1 MQAFPA
7 NSANNV
13 LGGSGPV
20 NKNIDMAQF
29 HGRGAEGFTDF
40 STSAVRANKDNA
52 NNNESYELYNGVSAP
67 VVRVAPPARSAA
79 DPPILH
85 PTSRVEPVHGDESM
99 GLGTSTF
106 LEGAPA
112 SRAALQRRESET
124 EGSGFGGVIG
134 LGRKKSLAQ
143 KIRGISNSNRSGGTG
158 RMTSPETTLQDG
170 WPTPT
175 EPLSAGGMRRIK
187 ESKPFFNDYDEAY
200 EKKGARIQIA
210 EEQNR
215 VGGDPGFG
223 GGRVRAPS
231 NPMRAP
237 PNILERRITN
247 DGYTAS
253 ARDAEGDGK
262 SGSGFLSRV
271 RSLKGGR
278 KARPERREF
287 P

>member
-40 STSAVRANKDNA
+40 STSAVRSNKDNS
-52 NNNESYELYNGVSAP
+52 NNVESYELYNGASAP
-67 VVRVAPPARSAA
+67 AVRVAPPSRSAM
-79 DPPILH
+79 DPPSFN
-85 PTSRVEPVHGDESM
+85 PTARVEPVHGDESM

-124 EGSGFGGVIG
+124 DGSGFGGVGG
-134 LGRKKSLAQ
+134 LSRKKSLAQ
-143 KIRGISNSNRSGGTG
+143 KIRGISNSNRTGATG
-158 RMTSPETTLQDG
+158 RMTSPETVPQDG
-170 WPTPT
+170 WTAPGG
-175 EPLSAGGMRRIK
+175 EALSAGGMPRIK
-187 ESKPFFNDYDEAY
+187 ESKPFFSDYDDAY
-200 EKKGARIQIA
+200 EKKGARVQIA
-210 EEQNR
+210 EDQNR
-215 VGGDPGFG
+215 VGGESGFA
-223 GGRVRAPS
+223 GGRARAPS

-237 PNILERRITN
+237 PNILERRVTN
-247 DGYTAS
+247 DGYTS
-253 ARDAEGDGK
+253 SVRDAEGDGR
-262 SGSGFLSRV
+262 SGGGFLSRV

-278 KARPERREF
+278 KARP
-287 P
+287 

>member
-1 MQAFPA
+1 MQAFPVG
-7 NSANNV
+7 SANNV

-40 STSAVRANKDNA
+40 STSAVRANKDNH
-52 NNNESYELYNGVSAP
+52 NNESYEPYNGVSAP
-67 VVRVAPPARSAA
+67 VVRVAPPLRSGME
-79 DPPILH
+79 PPSFN
-85 PTSRVEPVHGDESM
+85 PTSRVDPVHGDESM

-112 SRAALQRRESET
+112 SRVALQRRESET
-124 EGSGFGGVIG
+124 EGSGFGGAIG
-134 LGRKKSLAQ
+134 LSRKMSLAQ
-143 KIRGISNSNRSGGTG
+143 KIMGISNSNRSGGTG
-158 RMTSPETTLQDG
+158 RMTSPETVPQDN
-170 WPTPT
+170 WAAPT
-175 EPLSAGGMRRIK
+175 EALSAGGMPRIK
-187 ESKPFFNDYDEAY
+187 ESKPFFSDYDEAY

-215 VGGDPGFG
+215 VGGESGFG
-223 GGRVRAPS
+223 GGRARAPS

-237 PNILERRITN
+237 PNILERRVTN
-247 DGYTAS
+247 DGYTS
-253 ARDAEGDGK
+253 STRDGEGDGK
-262 SGSGFLSRV
+262 SGGGFLSRV
-271 RSLKGGR
+271 KSLKGGR

>member
-40 STSAVRANKDNA
+40 STSAVRTNKDNSY
-52 NNNESYELYNGVSAP
+52 NNESYELYNGASAP
-67 VVRVAPPARSAA
+67 AVKVAPTSRSAM
-79 DPPILH
+79 DPPSFN
-85 PTSRVEPVHGDESM
+85 PTARVEPVHGDESM

-112 SRAALQRRESET
+112 SRAAVQRRESET
-124 EGSGFGGVIG
+124 DGSGFSGGGGI
-134 LGRKKSLAQ
+134 LRKKSLVS
-143 KIRGISNSNRSGGTG
+143 KFRGISNSNRNGGTG
-158 RMTSPETTLQDG
+158 RMTSPETVPQDAWTAPPG
-170 WPTPT
+170 Q
-175 EPLSAGGMRRIK
+175 LSAGGTK
-187 ESKPFFNDYDEAY
+187 ESKPFFSDYDEAY

-210 EEQNR
+210 EQQNR
-215 VGGDPGFG
+215 VGGESSFG

-237 PNILERRITN
+237 PNILERRVTN
-247 DGYTAS
+247 DGYMS
-253 ARDAEGDGK
+253 SGRDGEGDGK
-262 SGSGFLSRV
+262 SGGGFLSRV

-278 KARPERREF
+278 KARPERKEF
-287 P
+287 S